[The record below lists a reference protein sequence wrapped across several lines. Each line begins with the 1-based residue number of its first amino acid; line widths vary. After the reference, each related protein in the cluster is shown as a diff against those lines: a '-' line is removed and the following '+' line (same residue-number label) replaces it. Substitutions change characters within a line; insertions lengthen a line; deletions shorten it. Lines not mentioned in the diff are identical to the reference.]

1 MLIIYIQNKLLVF
14 KLIDCRFVLITRYS
28 TLRKVYPQKSF
39 IHSTCLLKRKGRA
52 REGAKV
58 H

>member
-1 MLIIYIQNKLLVF
+1 MLITYIQNKLLVF
-14 KLIDCRFVLITRYS
+14 KLINCRFVLITRYS

-39 IHSTCLLKRKGRA
+39 IHSTCLLQGKGRA
-52 REGAKV
+52 GDGAKA